1 MKKILLYTLF
11 LSFMSVLQAQIT
23 PTSTGTST
31 ADDGGVTVIGIAAP
45 DDSGFSN
52 NTYSDFNISS
62 NGIILNNSGSTSTS
76 LLTGGDVNA
85 NANITAGNEASLI
98 LNQVEGN
105 TRSSLAGM
113 LEVVGTNAAV
123 IIANPNGISC
133 NGCGF
138 INVNRIDLIAGTR
151 QSDGS
156 FSMFDSTI
164 DITGGG
170 LDASE
175 SELNLVSRFHQIDAS
190 IDAGINLRI
199 LSGDDS
205 YNYNNFTLTS
215 IPTIDIWIGRGYD
228 PRTGERIDVTNFA
241 IEVSSDASLQADSIE
256 IIGTAID
263 FGINI
268 GAGVDLSSS
277 LGDIKLQVNGSRIY
291 SSGDINSARDFFV
304 IIDYA
309 ANYVE
314 DFINT
319 GNIVANDFNAIVT
332 DFENINNATISVDN
346 FNVTTVEYF
355 RNLNGSVIKAN
366 NFNVSASGPYYFNGL
381 NGGEVRVSF
390 ISNSSGFRNESDS
403 TIDANN
409 ITISLSN
416 NTKIVENYFSNE
428 GGNIITDTLT
438 LVVENNSSGEFDITP
453 DDFNIY
459 SSADFDD
466 FLVTDGTLEINH
478 LNFVVL
484 NGNFINDAG
493 IELTGNLGI
502 TANNFINTA
511 QTVSADVFNLSI
523 TGDFDYIADYLNNGT
538 INVAALNL
546 RVEGDFSYDDT
557 TGFVWQATDSLTV
570 LGSAFVTTDS
580 FTNNG
585 VIDIAN
591 SLTISTAT
599 EFFLNTDDTL
609 GDGNITAD
617 TLNLFLVGY
626 FDYSSDYL
634 NNGNIDATNLNI
646 TISDDNFFNNVN
658 IELAG
663 NLGITAIDFSNDGA
677 IDVGNSFTVTVT
689 GDFIN
694 NAAIDVGNNF
704 TVTATGD
711 FINNTAIDVNND
723 FNVTTATG
731 DFINNAAI
739 DVGNSFNVTTATGDF
754 INNAA
759 IDVANNFNVTTA
771 TGDFIN
777 NTAIDVANNFNVITG
792 LFDNNAAINTYNFSV
807 TAIDFSNDEALSI
820 AKRLSVIAENF
831 TNNAAIDA
839 DSFATLISGDFQNS
853 TAATIRVLRAGLFG
867 NNFNN
872 SGDINSPDLFFA
884 DVSGNFINSG
894 KLESSYFV
902 VEADHFSNESNGDI
916 VSDTAAAITANSFNN
931 NSNIQANNLVIV
943 TTANNS
949 SNPNNGDFNNN
960 GNIYSQ
966 LLAVVAER
974 DFYNNQEIIATTNAI
989 IQANS
994 LYNYGL
1000 GVIQSDYL
1008 DISTDSLNNGGDIH
1022 AYVMKLISNNYDNSG
1037 DVQFQYLFR

>member
-23 PTSTGTST
+23 PTSTGTSAT
-31 ADDGGVTVIGIAAP
+31 DDGGVTVIGIAAP

-52 NTYSDFNISS
+52 NTYSDFNIS
-62 NGIILNNSGSTSTS
+62 NKGIILNNSGSTSTS
-76 LLTGGDVNA
+76 LLTRGDVNA

-105 TRSSLAGM
+105 TSSSLAGM

-215 IPTIDIWIGRGYD
+215 IPTIDIWIGRGIH

-366 NFNVSASGPYYFNGL
+366 NFSVSASGPYHFNRLDSSGD
-381 NGGEVRVSF
+381 VRVSF
-390 ISNSSGFRNESDS
+390 ISNSSGFLNESGS
-403 TIDANN
+403 TIEANN

-416 NTKIVENYFSNE
+416 NKQIVERYFSNE
-428 GGNIITDTLT
+428 GGNITTDTLT
-438 LVVENNSSGEFDITP
+438 LIVENNSPGEFDITP
-453 DDFNIY
+453 DNFNVD
-459 SSADFDD
+459 SADFNN
-466 FLVTDGTLEINH
+466 FLVTDGTLDINH

-484 NGNFINDAG
+484 NGNFINDATTG

-502 TANNFINTA
+502 TANSFINIGGVT
-511 QTVSADVFNLSI
+511 ADVFNLSI
-523 TGDFDYIADYLNNGT
+523 AEDFDYIADYLNNGT

-557 TGFVWQATDSLTV
+557 TGFVWRATDSLTV

-585 VIDIAN
+585 AIDVVNNFNIVTELFTNVRTINAN
-591 SLTISTAT
+591 SLTISTDS
-599 EFFLNTDDTL
+599 FLNTDDTS
-609 GDGNITAD
+609 GDGNITAE

-646 TISDDNFFNNVN
+646 VISDNNFFNNVN
-658 IELAG
+658 
-663 NLGITAIDFSNDGA
+663 
-677 IDVGNSFTVTVT
+677 
-689 GDFIN
+689 
-694 NAAIDVGNNF
+694 
-704 TVTATGD
+704 
-711 FINNTAIDVNND
+711 
-723 FNVTTATG
+723 
-731 DFINNAAI
+731 
-739 DVGNSFNVTTATGDF
+739 
-754 INNAA
+754 
-759 IDVANNFNVTTA
+759 
-771 TGDFIN
+771 
-777 NTAIDVANNFNVITG
+777 
-792 LFDNNAAINTYNFSV
+792 
-807 TAIDFSNDEALSI
+807 
-820 AKRLSVIAENF
+820 
-831 TNNAAIDA
+831 
-839 DSFATLISGDFQNS
+839 QNH
-853 TAATIRVLRAGLFG
+853 
-867 NNFNN
+867 
-872 SGDINSPDLFFA
+872 P
-884 DVSGNFINSG
+884 
-894 KLESSYFV
+894 
-902 VEADHFSNESNGDI
+902 VEKD
-916 VSDTAAAITANSFNN
+916 
-931 NSNIQANNLVIV
+931 
-943 TTANNS
+943 
-949 SNPNNGDFNNN
+949 
-960 GNIYSQ
+960 
-966 LLAVVAER
+966 
-974 DFYNNQEIIATTNAI
+974 
-989 IQANS
+989 
-994 LYNYGL
+994 
-1000 GVIQSDYL
+1000 
-1008 DISTDSLNNGGDIH
+1008 
-1022 AYVMKLISNNYDNSG
+1022 
-1037 DVQFQYLFR
+1037 